1 MIGVPLARLSLCKW
15 RQDTVIN
22 VLIVDDNRPAAELNR
37 LYVNHVRGFN
47 CSGIASSLI
56 QAKCFL
62 AQDEHKVDL
71 VLLNQNIPHPREVSL
86 LSELCGENDHVH
98 IMLISSRE
106 NYHAFNKKNEPY
118 AHRMIDCLLAP
129 FQFTRLEHN
138 LSAYRERLAV
148 YRQWANDKPT
158 LIPTT
163 SRALPKGLTSA
174 TLSIV
179 CAWIKSNQD
188 QAFSTKML
196 ANAIGISCVS
206 CRKYLLYLSEKQMLT
221 TQFHYGTSGR
231 PMYMYRLLSNYAL

>member
-1 MIGVPLARLSLCKW
+1 M
-15 RQDTVIN
+15 IN
-22 VLIVDDNRPAAELNR
+22 VLIVDDNMPVAELNR

-47 CSGIASSLI
+47 CSGIACSLI

-71 VLLNQNIPHPREVSL
+71 VLLNENIPYSREISL
-86 LSELCGENDHVH
+86 LSALCEENDHVH
-98 IMLISSRE
+98 IMLISSKE
-106 NYHAFNKKNEPY
+106 NCHIFNRKHEPY
-118 AHRMIDCLLAP
+118 AHRMVDCLLAP

-138 LSAYRERLAV
+138 LSAYREKLAV
-148 YRQWANDKPT
+148 YRQQTSGTAT
-158 LIPTT
+158 LTT
-163 SRALPKGLTSA
+163 TVSRVLPKGLTSM

-179 CAWIKSNQD
+179 CAWIKNNQD
-188 QAFSTKML
+188 QTFSTKML

-231 PMYMYRLLSNYAL
+231 PMYMYRLFSNSAQ

>member
-1 MIGVPLARLSLCKW
+1 M
-15 RQDTVIN
+15 IN

-37 LYVNHVRGFN
+37 LYVNHIRGFN

-71 VLLNQNIPHPREVSL
+71 VLLNQNIPHTREVSL
-86 LSELCGENDHVH
+86 LSEICEENDHVH
-98 IMLISSRE
+98 IMLISSKE
-106 NYHAFNKKNEPY
+106 NYHAFNKKNDPY
-118 AHRMIDCLLAP
+118 AHRMIDCLLSP
-129 FQFTRLEHN
+129 FQFTRIEHN
-138 LSAYRERLAV
+138 LSAYREKLAV

-158 LIPTT
+158 LIPTA
-163 SRALPKGLTSA
+163 SRALPKGLTSG

-221 TQFHYGTSGR
+221 AQFHYGTSGR
-231 PMYMYRLLSNYAL
+231 PMYMYRLFSNYAL